1 MRGAYDPNEN
11 RKGPKTHFVYQRGV
25 PKTKSIVHRGTEQS
39 SKDWIKKNAKHFIH
53 KGKAFVIYK
62 GKSKTVRPSDAL
74 DFKYVHEDLPGNAI
88 GHGGVDMAPNMGP
101 RFKTTD
107 VTDKRYRK
115 DRPPVVRRGF
125 KAFLNDTEKK

>member
-1 MRGAYDPNEN
+1 MGSSFWS
-11 RKGPKTHFVYQRGV
+11 RKFGRARQ
-25 PKTKSIVHRGTEQS
+25 
-39 SKDWIKKNAKHFIH
+39 
-53 KGKAFVIYK
+53 
-62 GKSKTVRPSDAL
+62 
-74 DFKYVHEDLPGNAI
+74 
-88 GHGGVDMAPNMGP
+88 P